1 MLRQAD
7 HAPRFTEV
15 ERWVHTATGIIVAV
29 LFATA
34 AALYIEPVALLVGR
48 RSLVELVHIVAG
60 LALGVP
66 MLVGLAISPE
76 LRADVRALDRM
87 TRADREWLRR
97 RDRRS
102 AGLVMGKFN
111 SGQKLAAAVMA
122 GAGLVLLG
130 TGLLLIA
137 PVRVDLPDRVREGAT
152 IVHDL
157 FTFGLLVLLVGHIV
171 MAVRHSD
178 GGVA

>member
-1 MLRQAD
+1 
-7 HAPRFTEV
+7 
-15 ERWVHTATGIIVAV
+15 VHTTTAVIVGV

-48 RSLVELVHIVAG
+48 RSVVELVHIVAG
-60 LALGVP
+60 LSLGVP
-66 MLVGLAISPE
+66 MLVGLLLSPE

-87 TRADREWLRR
+87 TRADRQWLRR
-97 RDRRS
+97 RDRRT
-102 AGLVMGKFN
+102 AGLLTGKFN

-122 GAGLVLLG
+122 GAGLVLFG

-137 PVRVDLPDRVREGAT
+137 PVRLDLPNRVREGAT

-157 FTFGLLVLLVGHIV
+157 FTFGLLVLLLGHVV
-171 MAVRHSD
+171 MAVRHPE
-178 GGVA
+178 GGTA